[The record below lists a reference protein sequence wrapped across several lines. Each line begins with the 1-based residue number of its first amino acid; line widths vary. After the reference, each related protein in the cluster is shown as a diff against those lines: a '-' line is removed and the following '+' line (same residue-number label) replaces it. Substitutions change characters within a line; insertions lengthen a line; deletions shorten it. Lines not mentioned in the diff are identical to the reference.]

1 MNNTLLN
8 TLKAAR
14 EGLAERLDSMTLPAE
29 IPHGDMPGD
38 KVLIT
43 ESHVAKAKTILPALV
58 DKMIAALENKPLQRC
73 VISVCGGSG
82 VGKSE
87 TASLLGWYLGQLGAK
102 SYILSGDNYPHR
114 IPEYNDAE
122 RLRVFRDTGP
132 EGSGGRRPAHRPG
145 ERAAA
150 PADGGGQGRRPRPV
164 RRIRLA
170 ERLSGRRPPW
180 PEGLSGHPNE
190 IDFDRVNS
198 IIAQFQAGAER
209 ISLKRMGRRPSE
221 LWAETVDFSETS
233 VLIIEWTHSNNDHL
247 AGVDLPVLL
256 NSTPAETMPSR
267 RERNRD
273 GKVDSPFTT
282 MVLEIEQG
290 LLAPQAHKAAVILSK
305 SGELLSYAEYQAL
318 MAQRLSGARKE
329 KGEPSNGKQN
339 RTFRRRNAERL
350 SGQHG
355 RHAGR
360 HRGPAGPGRD
370 EGRLRRLL
378 HPAQH
383 LQHRSGPG
391 LLGDRLQPERVLRR
405 SGRSGR
411 AAQIGH

>member
-8 TLKAAR
+8 ALKAAR

-73 VISVCGGSG
+73 VLSVCGGSG

-122 RLRVFRDTGP
+122 RLRVFRDTGLKGLVAAGLHTAQVS
-132 EGSGGRRPAHRPG
+132 EQLHQLMEEDKDAALCAEYGWLSAYQAAGRR
-145 ERAAA
+145 
-150 PADGGGQGRRPRPV
+150 
-164 RRIRLA
+164 
-170 ERLSGRRPPW
+170 
-180 PEGLSGHPNE
+180 GLKGYLGTPNE

-198 IIAQFQAGAER
+198 IIAQFQAGAEQ

-256 NSTPAETMPSR
+256 NSTPAETMAHR

-290 LLAPQAHKAAVILSK
+290 LLASQAHKAAVILSK

-318 MAQRLSGARKE
+318 MA
-329 KGEPSNGKQN
+329 
-339 RTFRRRNAERL
+339 NA
-350 SGQHG
+350 
-355 RHAGR
+355 
-360 HRGPAGPGRD
+360 
-370 EGRLRRLL
+370 
-378 HPAQH
+378 
-383 LQHRSGPG
+383 
-391 LLGDRLQPERVLRR
+391 
-405 SGRSGR
+405 
-411 AAQIGH
+411 

>member
-1 MNNTLLN
+1 
-8 TLKAAR
+8 
-14 EGLAERLDSMTLPAE
+14 
-29 IPHGDMPGD
+29 
-38 KVLIT
+38 
-43 ESHVAKAKTILPALV
+43 
-58 DKMIAALENKPLQRC
+58 MIAALENKPLQRC
-73 VISVCGGSG
+73 VLSVCGGSG

-122 RLRVFRDTGP
+122 RLRVFRDTGLKGLVAAGLHTAQVSEQLHQLMEEDKDADP
-132 EGSGGRRPAHRPG
+132 ALCAEYGWLSAYQAAGRR
-145 ERAAA
+145 
-150 PADGGGQGRRPRPV
+150 
-164 RRIRLA
+164 
-170 ERLSGRRPPW
+170 
-180 PEGLSGHPNE
+180 GLKGYLGTPNE

-198 IIAQFQAGAER
+198 IIAQFQAGAEQ

-256 NSTPAETMPSR
+256 NSTPAETMAHR

-290 LLAPQAHKAAVILSK
+290 LLASQAHKAAVILSK

-318 MAQRLSGARKE
+318 MA
-329 KGEPSNGKQN
+329 
-339 RTFRRRNAERL
+339 NA
-350 SGQHG
+350 
-355 RHAGR
+355 
-360 HRGPAGPGRD
+360 
-370 EGRLRRLL
+370 
-378 HPAQH
+378 
-383 LQHRSGPG
+383 
-391 LLGDRLQPERVLRR
+391 
-405 SGRSGR
+405 
-411 AAQIGH
+411 

>member
-73 VISVCGGSG
+73 VLSVCGGSG

-122 RLRVFRDTGP
+122 RLRVFRDTGLKGLVAAGLHTAQVSEQLHQLIEEDKDADP
-132 EGSGGRRPAHRPG
+132 ALCAEYGWLSAYQAAGRR
-145 ERAAA
+145 
-150 PADGGGQGRRPRPV
+150 
-164 RRIRLA
+164 
-170 ERLSGRRPPW
+170 
-180 PEGLSGHPNE
+180 GLKGYLGTPNE

-198 IIAQFQAGAER
+198 IIARFQAGAEQ

-221 LWAETVDFSETS
+221 LWAETVDLSETS

-256 NSTPAETMPSR
+256 NSTPAETMAHR

-290 LLAPQAHKAAVILSK
+290 LLASQAHKAAVILSK

-318 MAQRLSGARKE
+318 MA
-329 KGEPSNGKQN
+329 
-339 RTFRRRNAERL
+339 NA
-350 SGQHG
+350 
-355 RHAGR
+355 
-360 HRGPAGPGRD
+360 
-370 EGRLRRLL
+370 
-378 HPAQH
+378 
-383 LQHRSGPG
+383 
-391 LLGDRLQPERVLRR
+391 
-405 SGRSGR
+405 
-411 AAQIGH
+411 

>member
-73 VISVCGGSG
+73 VLSVCGGSG

-122 RLRVFRDTGP
+122 RLRVFRDTGLKGLVAAGLHTAQVSEQLHQLMEEDKDADP
-132 EGSGGRRPAHRPG
+132 ALCAEYGWLSAYQAAGRR
-145 ERAAA
+145 
-150 PADGGGQGRRPRPV
+150 
-164 RRIRLA
+164 
-170 ERLSGRRPPW
+170 
-180 PEGLSGHPNE
+180 GLKGYLGTPNE

-198 IIAQFQAGAER
+198 IIAQFQAGAEQ

-221 LWAETVDFSETS
+221 LWAETVDLSETS

-256 NSTPAETMPSR
+256 NSTPAETMAHR

-290 LLAPQAHKAAVILSK
+290 LLASQAHKAAVILSK

-318 MAQRLSGARKE
+318 MA
-329 KGEPSNGKQN
+329 
-339 RTFRRRNAERL
+339 NA
-350 SGQHG
+350 
-355 RHAGR
+355 
-360 HRGPAGPGRD
+360 
-370 EGRLRRLL
+370 
-378 HPAQH
+378 
-383 LQHRSGPG
+383 
-391 LLGDRLQPERVLRR
+391 
-405 SGRSGR
+405 
-411 AAQIGH
+411 

>member
-73 VISVCGGSG
+73 VLSVCGGSG

-122 RLRVFRDTGP
+122 RLRVFRDTGLKGLVAAGLHTAQVSEQLHQLMEEDKDADP
-132 EGSGGRRPAHRPG
+132 ALCAEYGWLSAYQAAGRR
-145 ERAAA
+145 
-150 PADGGGQGRRPRPV
+150 
-164 RRIRLA
+164 
-170 ERLSGRRPPW
+170 
-180 PEGLSGHPNE
+180 GLKGYLGTPNE

-198 IIAQFQAGAER
+198 IIARFQAGAEQ

-221 LWAETVDFSETS
+221 LWAETVDLSETS

-256 NSTPAETMPSR
+256 NSTPAETMAHR

-290 LLAPQAHKAAVILSK
+290 LLASQAHKAAVILSK
-305 SGELLSYAEYQAL
+305 SGELFSYAEYQAL
-318 MAQRLSGARKE
+318 MA
-329 KGEPSNGKQN
+329 
-339 RTFRRRNAERL
+339 NA
-350 SGQHG
+350 
-355 RHAGR
+355 
-360 HRGPAGPGRD
+360 
-370 EGRLRRLL
+370 
-378 HPAQH
+378 
-383 LQHRSGPG
+383 
-391 LLGDRLQPERVLRR
+391 
-405 SGRSGR
+405 
-411 AAQIGH
+411 

>member
-8 TLKAAR
+8 ALKAAR

-73 VISVCGGSG
+73 VLSVCGGSG

-122 RLRVFRDTGP
+122 RLRVFRDTGLKGLVAAGLHTAQVS
-132 EGSGGRRPAHRPG
+132 EQLHQLMEEDKDAALCAEYGWLSAYQAAGRR
-145 ERAAA
+145 
-150 PADGGGQGRRPRPV
+150 
-164 RRIRLA
+164 
-170 ERLSGRRPPW
+170 
-180 PEGLSGHPNE
+180 GLKGYLGTPNE

-198 IIAQFQAGAER
+198 IIAQFQAGAEQ

-256 NSTPAETMPSR
+256 NSTPAETMAHR

-290 LLAPQAHKAAVILSK
+290 LLASQAYKAAVILSK

-318 MAQRLSGARKE
+318 MA
-329 KGEPSNGKQN
+329 
-339 RTFRRRNAERL
+339 NA
-350 SGQHG
+350 
-355 RHAGR
+355 
-360 HRGPAGPGRD
+360 
-370 EGRLRRLL
+370 
-378 HPAQH
+378 
-383 LQHRSGPG
+383 
-391 LLGDRLQPERVLRR
+391 
-405 SGRSGR
+405 
-411 AAQIGH
+411 

>member
-8 TLKAAR
+8 ALKAAR

-73 VISVCGGSG
+73 VLSVCGGSG

-122 RLRVFRDTGP
+122 RLRVFRDTGLKGLVAAGLHTAQVS
-132 EGSGGRRPAHRPG
+132 EQLHQLMEEDKDADLCAEYGWLSAYQAAGRR
-145 ERAAA
+145 
-150 PADGGGQGRRPRPV
+150 
-164 RRIRLA
+164 
-170 ERLSGRRPPW
+170 
-180 PEGLSGHPNE
+180 GLKGYLGTPNE

-198 IIAQFQAGAER
+198 IIAQFQAGAEQ

-256 NSTPAETMPSR
+256 NSTPAETMAHR

-290 LLAPQAHKAAVILSK
+290 LLASQAHKAAVILSK

-318 MAQRLSGARKE
+318 MA
-329 KGEPSNGKQN
+329 
-339 RTFRRRNAERL
+339 NA
-350 SGQHG
+350 
-355 RHAGR
+355 
-360 HRGPAGPGRD
+360 
-370 EGRLRRLL
+370 
-378 HPAQH
+378 
-383 LQHRSGPG
+383 
-391 LLGDRLQPERVLRR
+391 
-405 SGRSGR
+405 
-411 AAQIGH
+411 

>member
-122 RLRVFRDTGP
+122 RLRVFRDTGLKGLVAAGLHTAQVSEQLHQLMEEDKDADP
-132 EGSGGRRPAHRPG
+132 ALCAEYGWLSAYQAAGRR
-145 ERAAA
+145 
-150 PADGGGQGRRPRPV
+150 
-164 RRIRLA
+164 
-170 ERLSGRRPPW
+170 
-180 PEGLSGHPNE
+180 GLKGYLGTPNE

-198 IIAQFQAGAER
+198 IIARFQAGAEQ

-233 VLIIEWTHSNNDHL
+233 VLIIEWTHSNSDHL

-256 NSTPAETMPSR
+256 NSTPAETMAHR

-290 LLAPQAHKAAVILSK
+290 LLASQAHKAAVILSK
-305 SGELLSYAEYQAL
+305 SGELFSYAEYQAL
-318 MAQRLSGARKE
+318 MA
-329 KGEPSNGKQN
+329 
-339 RTFRRRNAERL
+339 NA
-350 SGQHG
+350 
-355 RHAGR
+355 
-360 HRGPAGPGRD
+360 
-370 EGRLRRLL
+370 
-378 HPAQH
+378 
-383 LQHRSGPG
+383 
-391 LLGDRLQPERVLRR
+391 
-405 SGRSGR
+405 
-411 AAQIGH
+411 